1 MRLKSQH
8 ITIASLLLACITTLL
23 LLVHVES
30 NSTCADTERRRL
42 LSFAL
47 QHSQGTIQLA
57 SCESSTL
64 TLLYSIGAQTR
75 QVLIVKDS
83 VAAGIQVIYASEP
96 HLHHV
101 HPSVLHSR

>member
-8 ITIASLLLACITTLL
+8 ITIISLLLACVTTLL
-23 LLVHVES
+23 LLVQHES
-30 NSTCADTERRRL
+30 ASTCTDAERRRL

-47 QHSQGTIQLA
+47 QHSQGTIQLTT
-57 SCESSTL
+57 CESSVF

-75 QVLIVKDS
+75 QVLVVRES
-83 VAAGIQVIYASEP
+83 VAGIQVVYASEP

-101 HPSVLHSR
+101 DAGVLHHR

>member
-8 ITIASLLLACITTLL
+8 ITFISLLLACVTTLL
-23 LLVHVES
+23 LLVQHES
-30 NSTCADTERRRL
+30 ASNCTDAERRRL

-47 QHSQGTIQLA
+47 QHSQGTIQLTT
-57 SCESSTL
+57 CESSVF

-75 QVLIVKDS
+75 QVLVVRES
-83 VAAGIQVIYASEP
+83 VAGIQVVYASEP

-101 HPSVLHSR
+101 HPSVLHNR

>member
-8 ITIASLLLACITTLL
+8 ITIISLLLACVTTLL
-23 LLVHVES
+23 LLVQHES
-30 NSTCADTERRRL
+30 ASNCNDAERRRL

-47 QHSQGTIQLA
+47 QHSQGTIQLTT
-57 SCESSTL
+57 CESSVF

-75 QVLIVKDS
+75 QVLVVRES
-83 VAAGIQVIYASEP
+83 VAGIQVVYASEP

-101 HPSVLHSR
+101 HPSVLHNR

>member
-8 ITIASLLLACITTLL
+8 ITIISLLLACVTTLL
-23 LLVHVES
+23 LLVQHES
-30 NSTCADTERRRL
+30 ASTCTDAERRRL

-47 QHSQGTIQLA
+47 QHSQGTIQLTT
-57 SCESSTL
+57 CESSVF

-75 QVLIVKDS
+75 QVLVVRES
-83 VAAGIQVIYASEP
+83 VAGIQVVYASEP

-101 HPSVLHSR
+101 HPGVLHHR